1 MMVSTGF
8 SIAIFALV
16 KATCPV
22 YASSILFSSGT
33 IIAYDNEANDLNVIR
48 NGNLLVE
55 RDRITAIWSA
65 DKEAPVSVPSD
76 TEVIDISGRIL
87 TPGFIDTHRH
97 GWQTLFKTMMS
108 NITLVEYFGRF
119 SEYAAAGRLDAE
131 QVYISQLSGLY
142 EALNAGTTTS
152 LDHAHHTWSDDTA
165 WAGLNASIDSGARV
179 FWSYAFHEV
188 AKYTISQQ
196 LVNFRDIVESAS
208 VKDTPVSIGV
218 AFDGFTPATANP
230 KSVDEVFSLARELDV
245 AVITTHSSGGPYGA
259 DNSPVNLNALDMLN
273 ISIPVVFSH
282 ATALTHESAM
292 LLRSTNQHIAITPET
307 EMGMGIGHP
316 YSALIMDQAALGVDT
331 HAYCSTDLM
340 TQARLWLQSTRE
352 KINDKILQNW
362 QIPATSPMS
371 VAQSFL
377 LATRNGGLAL
387 RRPDLGVL
395 SVGAK
400 ADVVVWDGTGLG
412 MLGWVD
418 PVAAVML
425 HSNAGDV
432 EHVLVDGKFVK
443 RHNNIVAGNLE
454 KTKARFLKA
463 TKRAQDDWRKIPYPE
478 REELF
483 STGARLRDPEPV
495 DVQAGDG
502 NGYGQLFL

>member
-33 IIAYDNEANDLNVIR
+33 IVAFDNEVNDLNVIR

-65 DKEAPVSVPSD
+65 DEGAPVSVPSD

-97 GWQTLFKTMMS
+97 GWQTVFKTMMS

-152 LDHAHHTWSDDTA
+152 LDHAHHTWSDNTA

-188 AKYTISQQ
+188 ANYTISQQ
-196 LVNFRDIVESAS
+196 LVNFRDIVESAP

-230 KSVDEVFSLARELDV
+230 KSVDGVFSRELEV
-245 AVITTHSSGGPYGA
+245 AVITTHSSGDPYGQLYRR
-259 DNSPVNLNALDMLN
+259 P
-273 ISIPVVFSH
+273 
-282 ATALTHESAM
+282 
-292 LLRSTNQHIAITPET
+292 
-307 EMGMGIGHP
+307 EMGMGIGHS
-316 YSALIMDQAALGVDT
+316 YSVLIMDQAALGVDT
-331 HAYCSTDLM
+331 HAYGSTDLL
-340 TQARLWLQSTRE
+340 TQARLWLQSTRAR
-352 KINDKILQNW
+352 INDEILRNW

-371 VAQSFL
+371 VGQSFL

-400 ADVVVWDGTGLG
+400 ADVVVWDGTSLS

-443 RHNNIVAGNLE
+443 RHNKIVAGNLE

-463 TKRAQDDWRKIPYPE
+463 AKRAQDDWRKIPYPE

>member
-1 MMVSTGF
+1 MRVSTGF

-55 RDRITAIWSA
+55 RDRITAIWST
-65 DKEAPVSVPSD
+65 DEKAPVSVPPH

-97 GWQTLFKTMMS
+97 GWQTIFKTMLS

-188 AKYTISQQ
+188 ANYTISQQ
-196 LVNFRDIVESAS
+196 LVNFRDIVESAP

-218 AFDGFTPATANP
+218 AFDGFTPATADP
-230 KSVDEVFSLARELDV
+230 KSLDV
-245 AVITTHSSGGPYGA
+245 AVITTHSTGGPYGA
-259 DNSPVNLNALDMLN
+259 ENSPENLNALDMLN

-282 ATALTHESAM
+282 VTVLTHESAM
-292 LLRSTNQHIAITPET
+292 LLRSTNQHIAITPES
-307 EMGMGIGHP
+307 EMGMGIGHS
-316 YSALIMDQAALGVDT
+316 YSALIMDQAALGVDS

-340 TQARLWLQSTRE
+340 TQARLWMQSTRE
-352 KINDKILQNW
+352 RINDKILQNW

-371 VAQSFL
+371 VVQSFL

-400 ADVVVWDGTGLG
+400 ADVVVWDGTSLG

-443 RHNNIVAGNLE
+443 RHKKIVARNLE

-463 TKRAQDDWRKIPYPE
+463 AKRAQDDWRKIPYPE

-483 STGARLRDPEPV
+483 STGARLQDPEPV

-502 NGYGQLFL
+502 NGYGQLYL